1 MKYTYFATIKSGK
14 FQLRSNFWMNKKST
28 VCLSQVNPTWCTMSK
43 PVGELYKFTWYWVD
57 RDEKLQSHNHFLD
70 IKDKLTDG
78 RYWEPW
84 FPIPDPV
91 TGNYFINRDNFISHE
106 NFYQCADDVLAKDL
120 ITNPFVLLGYT
131 NTLGSEK
138 MIQKMQQKKPKL
150 NPPEFI
156 IKELRKRRNIVAY
169 KENIEHLAYNF
180 FASMD
185 MLNNPIE
192 SVCDYINSTVRFQKY
207 IPTVLDDYGIEY
219 EMFSLDTGDYAKT
232 FGLDEVLPRES
243 SDTTFT
249 REHPDTAKKVKYYMD
264 KYHTIW

>member
-138 MIQKMQQKKPKL
+138 MIQKIDMKNYAIVLEICLMMMTIINLRAKL
-150 NPPEFI
+150 N
-156 IKELRKRRNIVAY
+156 
-169 KENIEHLAYNF
+169 
-180 FASMD
+180 
-185 MLNNPIE
+185 
-192 SVCDYINSTVRFQKY
+192 
-207 IPTVLDDYGIEY
+207 
-219 EMFSLDTGDYAKT
+219 
-232 FGLDEVLPRES
+232 
-243 SDTTFT
+243 
-249 REHPDTAKKVKYYMD
+249 
-264 KYHTIW
+264 